1 MDDPRSADNQ
11 PRIESVLDG
20 ERADLEHSAE
30 RTRAERDY
38 VRDGRADA
46 SADDEHDPEGSTL
59 SSEWSRIE
67 GIWNGLRARL
77 EENTQAMARLAGGT
91 YGLCTRCARTIGA
104 ARLTARPSAGLC
116 IDCAR
121 ELERE
126 KSGA

>member
-1 MDDPRSADNQ
+1 MDDSQPADDQ
-11 PRIESVLDG
+11 SRIESVLDA

-30 RTRAERDY
+30 RTRAERDD

-67 GIWNGLRARL
+67 GIRRGLSARL
-77 EENTQAMARLAGGT
+77 EENMQAMARLTAGT
-91 YGLCTRCARTIGA
+91 YGLCTRCAGKIGA

-121 ELERE
+121 ELER
-126 KSGA
+126 

>member
-1 MDDPRSADNQ
+1 MGDSRPADNRS
-11 PRIESVLDG
+11 RIESVLG
-20 ERADLEHSAE
+20 AERADLEHSVE
-30 RTRAERDY
+30 QTRAELDD

-77 EENTQAMARLAGGT
+77 EENTQAMARLTGGT
-91 YGLCTRCARTIGA
+91 YGLCTRCACKIGA
-104 ARLTARPSAGLC
+104 ERLTARPSAALC

-121 ELERE
+121 EPVR
-126 KSGA
+126 